1 MENVHAA
8 RVRCAAMSPVSV
20 RSIGGSV
27 LAVLTTLALAMPAHA
42 RPRREAS
49 PISRAPAAP
58 LAIVAPDTD
67 TIPSDLVVP
76 EAVVVDAPA
85 APTGATRVV
94 TDDTEYVLDTSSSE
108 ALDRDVLAA
117 ASAESID
124 PRRVQRMH
132 RRFLAA
138 GAPVLA
144 LGLAGMLGG
153 TLLGRFE
160 RETEI
165 DTAAWVSIM
174 LGGAALVAVGL
185 PLTVRGVVLGRE
197 ARAGVAREASM
208 ARLLPTFARTR
219 GGTWTG
225 GLVARF

>member
-1 MENVHAA
+1 
-8 RVRCAAMSPVSV
+8 
-20 RSIGGSV
+20 
-27 LAVLTTLALAMPAHA
+27 VLTTLALAMPAHA

-76 EAVVVDAPA
+76 EAVVVDAPAAPTGATRVVTDADAPA